1 MTAREGLWDFS
12 LRVYRAPGVADWC
25 LALQDGHGADVNIL
39 LWAAWLGAAGLLLT
53 AADLAAAEAATRPW
67 RDQVV
72 APLRAVRRTLRGD
85 VGQVTAGSAVAL
97 RTRIQAVELEAERV
111 QQAVLQGLGPAP
123 GAGSRAAVE
132 AAVATNIGFYLRRLG
147 AAANSPPTGLIA
159 VAAAPVGR

>member
-1 MTAREGLWDFS
+1 M
-12 LRVYRAPGVADWC
+12 
-25 LALQDGHGADVNIL
+25 
-39 LWAAWLGAAGLLLT
+39 
-53 AADLAAAEAATRPW
+53 
-67 RDQVV
+67 

-123 GAGSRAAVE
+123 GAAARAAAE
-132 AAVATNIGFYLRRLG
+132 AAVAANIGFYLRRLG
-147 AAANSPPTGLIA
+147 AAASSPPTGLIA

>member
-1 MTAREGLWDFS
+1 MDAS
-12 LRVYRAPGVADWC
+12 LGDMVRWQRSSAAEELLED
-25 LALQDGHGADVNIL
+25 AVNGRYAVGSAWAVL
-39 LWAAWLGAAGLLLT
+39 LVGGAAGLLLT
-53 AADLAAAEAATRPW
+53 SADLAAAEAATRPW

-123 GAGSRAAVE
+123 GAAARAAAE